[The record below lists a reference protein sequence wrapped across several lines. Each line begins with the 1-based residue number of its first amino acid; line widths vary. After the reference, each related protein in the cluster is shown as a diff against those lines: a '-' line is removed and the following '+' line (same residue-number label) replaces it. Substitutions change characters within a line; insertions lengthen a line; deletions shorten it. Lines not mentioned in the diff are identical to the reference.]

1 MKNKDI
7 KGKGHAEKYINELDN
22 SVGVDISKIEIAI
35 DSKNIPNFKYNGTDI
50 IENNNTTLPLKIIDE
65 SAMSSVASSDSD
77 KDSVASSDSDSDK
90 DSVVSSDSDK
100 DSVVSS
106 DSDKDSVVSGDNNK
120 NISASSDG
128 GDKKNLSTITCI
140 NCKKENVPKENSLK
154 SIVANKDNGF
164 DEIYF
169 CSFPCF
175 EKYDVWPTLKKIKK

>member
-1 MKNKDI
+1 MCIRD
-7 KGKGHAEKYINELDN
+7 
-22 SVGVDISKIEIAI
+22 SIS
-35 DSKNIPNFKYNGTDI
+35 
-50 IENNNTTLPLKIIDE
+50 
-65 SAMSSVASSDSD
+65 SD
-77 KDSVASSDSDSDK
+77 KDSVASSGSNKDSVVSSDSDKNSVVGSDSDKDSVISSGSDSDK

-106 DSDKDSVVSGDNNK
+106 DSDKDSIV
-120 NISASSDG
+120 SSDG
-128 GDKKNLSTITCI
+128 GDKKNSSTITCA
-140 NCKKENVPKENSLK
+140 NCKKENVSKENALK